1 MKSFFITVF
10 AFLSFCAHAQVAAS
24 ATEISPILIGEKVPD
39 LSVYDE
45 QNKAVSLASI
55 FNKPTVLVFFRGGWC
70 PYCNVHLADLAK
82 IEDQIIALGYQ
93 IVAISP
99 DDFENVEDLED
110 KLDVKYKIYSDKKAA
125 VIQSLGIGYQ
135 ASDKTQQYISGVT
148 KGETTKVLPVPALF
162 VIDKNSEVLFE
173 YLKPDITKRIPGK
186 LLLSVLEGLK

>member
-1 MKSFFITVF
+1 MKFFFITVF

-45 QNKAVSLASI
+45 QNKAIPLESI

-99 DDFENVEDLED
+99 DDFENVEGLED
-110 KLDVKYKIYSDKKAA
+110 KLDIKYKIYSDKKAA

-135 ASDKTQQYISGVT
+135 ASDKTKKYISGVT
-148 KGETTKVLPVPALF
+148 KGETTEVLPVPALF
-162 VIDKNSEVLFE
+162 VIDENSEVLFE

>member
-45 QNKAVSLASI
+45 QNKVVSLASI

>member
-45 QNKAVSLASI
+45 QNKAISLASI

>member
-1 MKSFFITVF
+1 MKSFFITIF

-45 QNKAVSLASI
+45 QNKAISLASI

>member
-55 FNKPTVLVFFRGGWC
+55 FNKPTVLVFFTGGWC
-70 PYCNVHLADLAK
+70 PYCNVDLADLAK

-135 ASDKTQQYISGVT
+135 ASDKTQQYINGVT